1 MRKMPIYLFYMIDNF
16 YIWEKSELSLKR
28 NKSTKI
34 RTIIYK
40 NKFFSKRKICTI
52 SEDKFNKLWQKSFWK
67 LNQSLFIMLTFV
79 LLCLIMLY
87 LANASK
93 WSSLEKIFN
102 KPIFRKFIH
111 ILRICVF
118 HIIHILHS
126 ISTQISKFFH
136 CRSRYFSRILR
147 RKEECCKHTSFFGMF
162 RYSCK
167 YEKSIGNSL
176 VV

>member
-1 MRKMPIYLFYMIDNF
+1 M
-16 YIWEKSELSLKR
+16 
-28 NKSTKI
+28 
-34 RTIIYK
+34 
-40 NKFFSKRKICTI
+40 
-52 SEDKFNKLWQKSFWK
+52 
-67 LNQSLFIMLTFV
+67 LNFV

-126 ISTQISKFFH
+126 ISTQISKFFQ

-147 RKEECCKHTSFFGMF
+147 RKEGMLQTYKLFWDVRIFLQIRKKHWKQFGHLKNFYSTSTNSFLKKRTKIQTFM
-162 RYSCK
+162 YILPK
-167 YEKSIGNSL
+167 QYPYEVSWIRLNYKFSSAPK
-176 VV
+176 